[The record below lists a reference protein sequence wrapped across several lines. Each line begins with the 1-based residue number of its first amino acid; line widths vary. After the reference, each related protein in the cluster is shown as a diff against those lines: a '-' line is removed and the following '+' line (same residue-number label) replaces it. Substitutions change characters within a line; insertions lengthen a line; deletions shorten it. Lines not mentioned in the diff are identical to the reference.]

1 MENTLVHYTEA
12 LNYKCLEDLQR
23 TSGIGGMNSLN
34 LSYCGKENCAP
45 GWFFGPY
52 IRRNYLIHVVTS
64 GRGNYRVQGKEFE
77 VCGGSAFLIYPGVRT
92 YYRADMKDPWSYMWV
107 GFNGFAAEETV
118 ERIGFTRE
126 NPVIPMGN
134 EDILSTCME
143 RIFDARRLTYVNE
156 LKRTSAFF
164 EFMAVMMEYNQAD
177 NAEKK
182 YSDIIYVKMA
192 RDLILSMYN
201 TKLKISDIADR
212 IGINRSYLSN
222 IFKREMKMSPQA
234 FLIQVRLERAA
245 QLLRGS
251 DMPVGHIAAAVGY
264 NDALSFSKAF
274 KQKYNISPTEYR
286 AAPLELIEFKTKG
299 MYKNL
304 DL

>member
-134 EDILSTCME
+134 ADILSTCME

-222 IFKREMKMSPQA
+222 TFKREMKMSPQA

-251 DMPVGHIAAAVGY
+251 DMPVGLH
-264 NDALSFSKAF
+264 SKSRTRWDFRLRTRIFARQNPG
-274 KQKYNISPTEYR
+274 KTR
-286 AAPLELIEFKTKG
+286 AKPPHL
-299 MYKNL
+299 
-304 DL
+304 

>member
-118 ERIGFTRE
+118 EKIGFTRE

-134 EDILSTCME
+134 ADILSTCM
-143 RIFDARRLTYVNE
+143 
-156 LKRTSAFF
+156 AFF

-201 TKLKISDIADR
+201 TKLKISDIADK

-251 DMPVGHIAAAVGY
+251 DMSVGQIAASVGY